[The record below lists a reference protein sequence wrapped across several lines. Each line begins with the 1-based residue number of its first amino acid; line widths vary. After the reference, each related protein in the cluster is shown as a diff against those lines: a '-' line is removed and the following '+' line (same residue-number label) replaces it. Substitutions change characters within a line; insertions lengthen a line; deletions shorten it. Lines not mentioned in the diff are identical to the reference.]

1 MSRLPAHRAAA
12 LSRAYPRVQLSDYR
26 HVLTCALCYGSA
38 VVLARFA
45 FEDGSNAATVVSV
58 RCTFAALAIGI
69 ALGVGGETRHT
80 SGRERAL
87 LLGLGVIFALGV
99 FSFYKAIEILRVPL
113 ALLVFYVNPL
123 VIGALGALVGF
134 ERLSGRTLLF
144 ALVSLVGLAL
154 ATGASPEVVDATGV
168 GFAILAAALTASIL
182 VVSTH
187 RLSHV
192 NAKSRTFWMMIST
205 SAAMTAGTLAGD
217 ALAWPRSA
225 LGAGAVAGVCVL
237 YAIGLVAMFTSAVR
251 IGPLRTGLVM
261 NLEPIVAIGGSW
273 LLLGQGLT
281 PVQLAGGALVIA
293 GVIGAQTSR
302 RTAPAAN

>member
-1 MSRLPAHRAAA
+1 MH
-12 LSRAYPRVQLSDYR
+12 LSDYR
-26 HVLTCALCYGSA
+26 HVLTCALVYGLA

-45 FEDGSNAATVVSV
+45 FEDGSNAATVVTV
-58 RCTFAALAIGI
+58 RCAFAALAIGI
-69 ALGVGGETRHT
+69 ALRLGGEQRHT
-80 SGRERAL
+80 TGRERAL
-87 LLGLGVIFALGV
+87 LLGLGLFFALGV

-113 ALLVFYVNPL
+113 AILAFYVNPL
-123 VIGALGALVGF
+123 IIGVFGALVGF
-134 ERLSGRTLLF
+134 ERMSGRTLLF

-154 ATGASPEVVDATGV
+154 ATGASPEAVDAAGI
-168 GFAILAAALTASIL
+168 GFAMLAAVLTAGIL

-205 SAAMTAGTLAGD
+205 SAVLAASTLAGN
-217 ALAWPRSA
+217 AFMWPKSTLGLA
-225 LGAGAVAGVCVL
+225 AVAGVCVL
-237 YAIGLVAMFTSAVR
+237 YAIGLVALFTSAVR

-273 LLLGQGLT
+273 LLLGQGLA

-293 GVIGAQTSR
+293 GIVGAQMSR
-302 RTAPAAN
+302 RPAPAAK

>member
-1 MSRLPAHRAAA
+1 MRF
-12 LSRAYPRVQLSDYR
+12 SDYR
-26 HVLTCALCYGSA
+26 HVLTCALVYGMA

-58 RCTFAALAIGI
+58 RCAFAALAIGI
-69 ALGVGGETRHT
+69 ALRIGGEQRRT

-87 LLGLGVIFALGV
+87 LLGLGLFFALGV

-113 ALLVFYVNPL
+113 AILAFYVNPL
-123 VIGALGALVGF
+123 IIGVFGTLVGF

-154 ATGASPEVVDATGV
+154 ATGASPEAVDAAGI
-168 GFAILAAALTASIL
+168 GFAMLAAALTAGIL

-192 NAKSRTFWMMIST
+192 NAKSRTFWMMLST
-205 SAAMTAGTLAGD
+205 SAALAAGTLAGD
-217 ALAWPRSA
+217 ALMWPKSA
-225 LGAGAVAGVCVL
+225 LGLGAVAGVCVL
-237 YAIGLVAMFTSAVR
+237 YAIGLVALFTSATR
-251 IGPLRTGLVM
+251 IGPLRTGLAM

-273 LLLGQGLT
+273 LLLGQGLA
-281 PVQLAGGALVIA
+281 PAQLAGGALVIA
-293 GVIGAQTSR
+293 GIIGAQMSKR
-302 RTAPAAN
+302 PAQPAT

>member
-1 MSRLPAHRAAA
+1 LH
-12 LSRAYPRVQLSDYR
+12 LSDYR
-26 HVLTCALCYGSA
+26 HVLICALCYGSA

-58 RCTFAALAIGI
+58 RCAFAALAIGI
-69 ALGVGGETRHT
+69 ALRIGGEQQRT

-87 LLGLGVIFALGV
+87 LLGIGLFFALGV
-99 FSFYKAIEILRVPL
+99 FSFYKSIEILRVPL
-113 ALLVFYVNPL
+113 AILVFYVNPL
-123 VIGALGALVGF
+123 VIGVFSAMVGF

-154 ATGASPEVVDATGV
+154 ATGASPEAVDAAGIA
-168 GFAILAAALTASIL
+168 FAILAATLTAGVL

-187 RLSHV
+187 RLSHI
-192 NAKSRTFWMMIST
+192 NAKSRTFWMMLST
-205 SAAMTAGTLAGD
+205 TAGVAAATLAGD
-217 ALAWPRSA
+217 ALMWPKSA
-225 LGAGAVAGVCVL
+225 LGLWAVAGVCVL
-237 YAIGLVAMFTSAVR
+237 YSIGLVALFTSATR

-293 GVIGAQTSR
+293 GIIGAQMSKR
-302 RTAPAAN
+302 PAPAAKL

>member
-1 MSRLPAHRAAA
+1 LR
-12 LSRAYPRVQLSDYR
+12 LSDYR

-58 RCTFAALAIGI
+58 RCAFAALAIGI
-69 ALGVGGETRHT
+69 ALRIGGEKRHT
-80 SGRERAL
+80 TGRERLL
-87 LLGLGVIFALGV
+87 LLGLGLVFALGV

-113 ALLVFYVNPL
+113 AILVFYVNPL
-123 VIGALGALVGF
+123 VIGVFGALVGF
-134 ERLSGRTLLF
+134 ERLTGRMLLF

-154 ATGASPEVVDATGV
+154 ATGASPEAVDAQGIA
-168 GFAILAAALTASIL
+168 FAILAAVLTAGVL

-192 NAKSRTFWMMIST
+192 NAKSRTFWMMLT
-205 SAAMTAGTLAGD
+205 TTAAVAVGTLAGD
-217 ALAWPRSA
+217 ALMWPKSA
-225 LGAGAVAGVCVL
+225 LGAWAVAGVCLL
-237 YAIGLVAMFTSAVR
+237 YAIGLVALFTSATR
-251 IGPLRTGLVM
+251 IGPLRSGLVM

-281 PVQLAGGALVIA
+281 PVQLVGGVLVIS
-293 GVIGAQTSR
+293 GVIGAQIGGRSTPSAR
-302 RTAPAAN
+302 